1 MQDQASNGQMS
12 NGDKSCCGSSKTC
25 SGLMWWTTLVVAV
38 LAVPAFG
45 FIVASA
51 IPVKGIGEIAVFMI
65 ACWFCTF
72 LGMKLMHM
80 PHMSDKVGSHH
91 HHKH

>member
-1 MQDQASNGQMS
+1 MQDQSSSGN
-12 NGDKSCCGSSKTC
+12 KSCSNCHGV
-25 SGLMWWTTLVVAV
+25 MWWTTLVVAV

-45 FIVASA
+45 FIIASA
-51 IPVKGIGEIAVFMI
+51 SQINGIGEIAVFMV

-80 PHMSDKVGSHH
+80 PHMGDKIDLHH
-91 HHKH
+91 HNHKH

>member
-1 MQDQASNGQMS
+1 MQDQPSSGS
-12 NGDKSCCGSSKTC
+12 ETSGHTCSSKGC
-25 SGLMWWTTLVVAV
+25 SGMMWWSTLIVAV
-38 LAVPAFG
+38 IAVPAFG

-51 IPVKGIGEIAVFMI
+51 IPIKGIGEIAVFMI

-80 PHMSDKVGSHH
+80 PHMSDKLGGHHH